1 MTLKFYDMIAIE
13 SFVQQHATDKLSI
26 SVAFKLNKIMRTISD
41 DLQFFREKY
50 RNLIETCGEKNKN
63 GELVTLED
71 GNYKIQDK
79 EAFEKGVQEIMTEEV
94 VYSDLVPLKLSDLG
108 SIQISMSE
116 LNSIMPIIEE

>member
-1 MTLKFYDMIAIE
+1 MILKFYDMIAIE

-50 RNLIETCGEKNKN
+50 RNLIETCGEKDEN
-63 GELVTLED
+63 GEIITLED

-79 EAFEKGVQEIMTEEV
+79 EAFEKGAQEIMTEEV

-108 SIQISMSE
+108 NIQISMSE